1 MKPEKMKVSVLA
13 GGVSGER
20 EVSLRSGAAV
30 AKALRSIGV
39 KVLEVDVKEK
49 GVKVPQGTDICFLAL
64 HGTYG
69 EDGEVQRE
77 LEAAGMP
84 FTGSG
89 SEASA
94 LAFDKLKARDAM
106 LAAGVPMAESQEW
119 TPACDWKPP
128 YVLKPVASGS
138 SLGTFLVRA
147 EEEAKKAVKEAKKW
161 KDGGMM
167 IERLI
172 EGAEMTVGILGE
184 QALPVIEV
192 RPAKGFYDYKNKYTS
207 GATQYL
213 CPAPIPKEKAQ
224 ELQELAL
231 KAHRSLGCEVLSRV
245 DIMVDTEGK
254 AYVLE
259 VNTLPGMT
267 DLSLLPKA
275 GRAAGIDFTTQCLRI
290 LELSWARFHKGAKV

>member
-138 SLGTFLVRA
+138 SLGTFLVRTEA
-147 EEEAKKAVKEAKKW
+147 EAKKAVKEAKMW

-172 EGAEMTVGILGE
+172 EGAEMTIGILGE
-184 QALPVIEV
+184 QALPVMEV
-192 RPAKGFYDYKNKYTS
+192 RPAKGFYDYQNKYTS

-231 KAHRSLGCEVLSRV
+231 KAHRALGCEVLSRV
-245 DIMVDTEGK
+245 DIMVDAEGK
-254 AYVLE
+254 PHVLE

-275 GRAAGIDFTTQCLRI
+275 GRAAGIDFTTQCLRT

>member
-49 GVKVPQGTDICFLAL
+49 GVKVPQGTDICFLCL

-77 LEAAGMP
+77 LEAVGMP

-89 SEASA
+89 SEASG

-106 LAAGVPMAESQEW
+106 LAAGVPMAASQEW

-138 SLGTFLVRA
+138 SLGTFLVRT
-147 EEEAKKAVKEAKKW
+147 EDEAKKAVKEAKKW

-231 KAHRSLGCEVLSRV
+231 KAHRALGCEVLSRV
-245 DIMVDTEGK
+245 DIMVDAEGK
-254 AYVLE
+254 PHVLE

>member
-64 HGTYG
+64 HGNYG

-77 LEAAGMP
+77 LEAVGMP

-138 SLGTFLVRA
+138 SLGTFLVRT

-231 KAHRSLGCEVLSRV
+231 KAHRALGCEVLSRV
-245 DIMVDTEGK
+245 DIMVDAEGK

>member
-1 MKPEKMKVSVLA
+1 MKPEKMRVSVLA

-20 EVSLRSGAAV
+20 EVSLRSGVAV

-77 LEAAGMP
+77 LEAVGMP

-119 TPACDWKPP
+119 TPTCDWKPP

-138 SLGTFLVRA
+138 SLGTFLVRT
-147 EEEAKKAVKEAKKW
+147 EDEVKKAVKEAKKW
-161 KDGGMM
+161 KEGGMM

-192 RPAKGFYDYKNKYTS
+192 RPGKGFYDYKNKYTS

-224 ELQELAL
+224 ELQALAL
-231 KAHRSLGCEVLSRV
+231 KAHRAIGCEVLSRV
-245 DIMVDTEGK
+245 DLMVDAEGK
-254 AYVLE
+254 PHVLE

-290 LELSWARFHKGAKV
+290 LELSWARCHKGAKV

>member
-138 SLGTFLVRA
+138 SLGTFLVR
-147 EEEAKKAVKEAKKW
+147 
-161 KDGGMM
+161 
-167 IERLI
+167 
-172 EGAEMTVGILGE
+172 T
-184 QALPVIEV
+184 
-192 RPAKGFYDYKNKYTS
+192 
-207 GATQYL
+207 
-213 CPAPIPKEKAQ
+213 
-224 ELQELAL
+224 
-231 KAHRSLGCEVLSRV
+231 
-245 DIMVDTEGK
+245 
-254 AYVLE
+254 
-259 VNTLPGMT
+259 
-267 DLSLLPKA
+267 
-275 GRAAGIDFTTQCLRI
+275 
-290 LELSWARFHKGAKV
+290 

>member
-49 GVKVPQGTDICFLAL
+49 GVKVPQGTDICFLCL

-77 LEAAGMP
+77 LEAVGMP

-89 SEASA
+89 SEASG
-94 LAFDKLKARDAM
+94 LAFDKLTARDAM
-106 LAAGVPMAESQEW
+106 LAAGVPMAASQEW

-138 SLGTFLVRA
+138 SLGTFLVRT
-147 EEEAKKAVKEAKKW
+147 EDEAKKAVKEAKKW

-172 EGAEMTVGILGE
+172 EGAEMTVGSLGE

-192 RPAKGFYDYKNKYTS
+192 RPAKGFYDYQNKYTS

-231 KAHRSLGCEVLSRV
+231 KAHRALGCEVLSRV
-245 DIMVDTEGK
+245 DIMVDAEGK
-254 AYVLE
+254 PHVLE

>member
-49 GVKVPQGTDICFLAL
+49 GVKVPQGTDVCFLCL
-64 HGTYG
+64 HGSYG

-77 LEAAGMP
+77 LEAAGIP

-89 SEASA
+89 SAASA

-106 LAAGVPMAESQEW
+106 RAAGVPMAESQEW

-138 SLGTFLVRA
+138 SLGTFLVRT

-161 KDGGMM
+161 KNGGMM
-167 IERLI
+167 IERLV

-231 KAHRSLGCEVLSRV
+231 KAHRALGCEVLSRV
-245 DIMVDTEGK
+245 DIMVDAEGK
-254 AYVLE
+254 PYVLE